1 MKKSILFL
9 LPAAALMLA
18 GCTGGR
24 ADTSNTGGQSTSA
37 VPSSG
42 TSTSTPTSPT
52 GSSTSEA
59 DPTNYGTLENPLTVT
74 QALAI
79 ASAQCGNDGDHTKQR
94 VYAQGI
100 VVGGTEASYGW
111 TKFDLAESF
120 EDTAAKIYVYSANK
134 DSDGKMGYPNDSVI
148 VEGYIVNYKGTI
160 EFSNTSGQKDY
171 ATFAK
176 ITRGVSA
183 INYEATNATIT
194 GLGAS
199 AENGTKVSF
208 TVTPDTNYV
217 VDSVKVNNVALTAE
231 EDVYKFVV
239 KGESNIVVETHQEGS
254 PVSTLVYALD
264 GTDASQGSSGYAAV
278 SEITQ
283 GGVAWDVLANTT
295 INPWRFGGKSLDHE
309 VRTAT
314 AKAAVSTE
322 KIHKVEA
329 SLGDINITVDSVTLN
344 VGTTEGTSDVDS
356 IKVDTGIEA
365 NEVITFENA
374 SETTDWEGV
383 YFTLAFE
390 VSTTATS
397 NKYVQLKSLSF
408 YAMILPTD

>member
-42 TSTSTPTSPT
+42 TSTSTPTTPT
-52 GSSTSEA
+52 GSSTSEV

-79 ASAQCGNDGDHTKQR
+79 ASAQCTNQGDHSKQR
-94 VYAQGI
+94 VYAKGI
-100 VVGGTEASYGW
+100 MLGGTESKYGW
-111 TKFDLAESF
+111 QNFKLYESLLDGAPEILA
-120 EDTAAKIYVYSANK
+120 YSVNK
-134 DSDGKMGYPNDSVI
+134 DADGKTGYPNDEVI

-160 EFSNTSGQKDY
+160 EFSNTTGQQDY
-171 ATFAK
+171 PSFAK

-183 INYEATNATIT
+183 INYEATNAKIT

-199 AENGTKVSF
+199 AENGSEVSF

-217 VDSVKVNNVALTAE
+217 VDSVKVNNVALTE
-231 EDVYKFVV
+231 EEGAYKFVV
-239 KGESNIVVETHQEGS
+239 KGDANIVVETHQEGS
-254 PVSTLVYALD
+254 PVSTLVYKLD
-264 GTDASQGSSGYAAV
+264 GTDTSQGTNAYAEA
-278 SEITQ
+278 SEIKQ
-283 GGVAWDVLANTT
+283 GDVDWSVVANTT
-295 INPWRFGGKSLDHE
+295 INPWRFGGKNLTNK

-322 KIHKVEA
+322 DVYKVEA
-329 SLGDINITVDSVTLN
+329 TIPGFTATFHSITLK
-344 VGTTEGTSDVDS
+344 VGSTEGASDLAEITISEGLEEGMVAEFEKADETSWA
-356 IKVDTGIEA
+356 GA
-365 NEVITFENA
+365 
-374 SETTDWEGV
+374 

-390 VSTTATS
+390 VSCGSS
-397 NKYVQLKSLSF
+397 NQFVKLSSLEF
-408 YAMILPTD
+408 YAMVLPTE

>member
-42 TSTSTPTSPT
+42 TSTSTPTNPT
-52 GSSTSEA
+52 GSSTSEV

-79 ASAQCGNDGDHTKQR
+79 ASAQCGNDGDHSKQR

-176 ITRGVSA
+176 ITRGSSS

-199 AENGTKVSF
+199 AENGTEVSF
-208 TVTPDTNYV
+208 TVTPDANYE
-217 VDSVKVNNVALTAE
+217 VDKVEANSRELTADDE
-231 EDVYKFVV
+231 GVYKFVV
-239 KGESNIVVETHQEGS
+239 KGDTDVVVTTKESGAPEDQVLAEFTCGEDGEKEHADGTAITDGTGTYEETVSGYTLTISNPVKVYTGARDAQGNGCIKLGTSSKVASFEIVVPAG
-254 PVSTLVYALD
+254 VDYVVILVGGYKTNNAAISVNGGEDVTIAKHSAD
-264 GTDASQGSSGYAAV
+264 GEYEEVTAV
-278 SEITQ
+278 P
-283 GGVAWDVLANTT
+283 G
-295 INPWRFGGKSLDHE
+295 
-309 VRTAT
+309 
-314 AKAAVSTE
+314 TE
-322 KIHKVEA
+322 
-329 SLGDINITVDSVTLN
+329 DSKVTL
-344 VGTTEGTSDVDS
+344 
-356 IKVDTGIEA
+356 
-365 NEVITFENA
+365 
-374 SETTDWEGV
+374 
-383 YFTLAFE
+383 
-390 VSTTATS
+390 AT
-397 NKYVQLKSLSF
+397 KDAGKR
-408 YAMILPTD
+408 AMINGVRFMKYAEL

>member
-42 TSTSTPTSPT
+42 TSTSTPT
-52 GSSTSEA
+52 GSTSTSTSEV

-79 ASAQCGNDGDHTKQR
+79 ASAQCTNDGDHSKQR

-111 TKFDLAESF
+111 TKFNLAESF

-134 DSDGKMGYPNDSVI
+134 DSEDKMGYPNDSVI

-160 EFSNTSGQKDY
+160 EFSNTTGQKDY

-176 ITRGVSA
+176 ITRGLSA
-183 INYEATNATIT
+183 INYEVANATISE
-194 GLGAS
+194 LGAS
-199 AENGTKVSF
+199 AENGTEISF

-217 VDSVKVNNVALTAE
+217 VDSVKVNNVALTE
-231 EDVYKFVV
+231 EEGAYKFVV
-239 KGESNIVVETHQEGS
+239 KGDANIVVETHQEGS
-254 PVSTLVYALD
+254 PVSTLVYKLD
-264 GTDASQGSSGYAAV
+264 GTDDKQGTNAYGEA
-278 SEITQ
+278 SEIKQ
-283 GGVAWDVLANTT
+283 GDVDWSVVANTK
-295 INPWRFGGKSLDHE
+295 INPWRFGGKNLTKE

-322 KIHKVEA
+322 DVYKVEA
-329 SLGDINITVDSVTLN
+329 TIPGFTATVHSITLKVGSTKGANDLAEITV
-344 VGTTEGTSDVDS
+344 TEGIEEGMVAEFEKADETSW
-356 IKVDTGIEA
+356 
-365 NEVITFENA
+365 A
-374 SETTDWEGV
+374 SA

-390 VSTTATS
+390 VSCGSS
-397 NKYVQLKSLSF
+397 NQFVKLSSLEF
-408 YAMILPTD
+408 YAMVLPTD